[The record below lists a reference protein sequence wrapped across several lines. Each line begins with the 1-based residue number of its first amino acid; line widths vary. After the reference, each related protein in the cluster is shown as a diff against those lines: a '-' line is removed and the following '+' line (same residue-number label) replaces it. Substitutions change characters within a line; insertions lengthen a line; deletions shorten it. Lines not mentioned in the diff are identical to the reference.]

1 MKINFGILKKTYLKI
16 LIDSPKEKL
25 SKFWEKRQIR
35 KETISDDNWYIKTAI
50 ASEDVSDAVLREDNG
65 ASQKITKVASAK
77 LGSVGTSVGIFS
89 LASIIG
95 TASTGTAI
103 GSLSGAAFNSA
114 ALAWVGG
121 SMVAGSV
128 ILGVISIAGGVGA
141 AFGAGYVFKKFVY
154 GKKREKSELDEKEQ
168 KIIEACLSLA
178 TAFRQ
183 KEKKGEA
190 LDPLVVKA
198 LYGDALEPL
207 CKELLAFKS
216 KTESWTSFA
225 KKRVEDTIKVLNDL
239 KNYLNVCYKNSP
251 NATIGTV
258 SAVFLK
264 ILSASSVE
272 FNENEL
278 LVLEALRGSNNDLNS
293 SSIEELGEYIREKD
307 PSELNGLIS
316 SIKGKYHELLFQ
328 KNENEDGD
336 EFVVELFED
345 YNHPAA
351 DIKLINTLTKES
363 TPYQLKTTDYL
374 SYIKE
379 HNGKYPDIRLFVNEE
394 MAKLDP
400 TYQSTDILN
409 SEVTNTVKHTL
420 TEKITEEPLDFG
432 VASSMS
438 VAAMITLARNIKVL
452 LKGRNMTS
460 EEQSK
465 LLKDGYIAAGVAG
478 IISLL
483 IG

>member
-1 MKINFGILKKTYLKI
+1 MKINFGVIKKINLKI
-16 LIDSPKEKL
+16 IIESPKEILRKI
-25 SKFWEKRQIR
+25 WGKRQYR
-35 KETISDDNWYIKTAI
+35 KETVSDNNWYIKTAI
-50 ASEDVSDAVLREDNG
+50 ACEDVSDAVLREDNG
-65 ASQKITKVASAK
+65 SSQKITKIASAK

-89 LASIIG
+89 LASILG

-103 GSLSGAAFNSA
+103 GSLSGAAFNGA
-114 ALAWVGG
+114 ALAWLGG

-183 KEKKGEA
+183 KEKKGEV

-198 LYGDALEPL
+198 LYGDALHPL
-207 CKELLAFKS
+207 CEELLEFKS

-225 KKRVEDTIKVLNDL
+225 KKRVEETINVLNHL

-264 ILSASSVE
+264 ILSASSAE

-278 LVLEALRGSNNDLNS
+278 LVLEALRGSKNDLNEAT
-293 SSIEELGEYIREKD
+293 IEELGEYISKKD

-336 EFVVELFED
+336 EFEVELFED

-351 DIKLINTLTKES
+351 DIKLINTLTNES

-374 SYIKE
+374 SYIKQ
-379 HNGKYPDIRLFVNEE
+379 HNNKYPDIRLFVNEE

-400 TYQSTDILN
+400 TFESTGLSN
-409 SEVTNTVKHTL
+409 SEITDTVKNTL
-420 TEKITEEPLDFG
+420 KGVADGPLDFG
-432 VASSMS
+432 VATSMS

-452 LKGRNMTS
+452 LKGRNLTS
-460 EEQSK
+460 EEQTK
-465 LLKDGYIAAGVAG
+465 LLKDGSIAAGVAG

>member
-1 MKINFGILKKTYLKI
+1 MNLGKIKKIFNFKNII
-16 LIDSPKEKL
+16 NSPKNKL
-25 SKFWEKRQIR
+25 REIWEKRQYR
-35 KETISDDNWYIKTAI
+35 KDTISDENWYIKTAI
-50 ASEDVSDAVLREDNG
+50 ACEDVSDAVLREDDG

-89 LASIIG
+89 IASILG

-103 GSLSGAAFNSA
+103 GSLSGAAFNGA

-141 AFGAGYVFKKFVY
+141 AFGAGYVFKKYVY

-207 CKELLAFKS
+207 CEELLEFKL
-216 KTESWTSFA
+216 KTKSWTSLA
-225 KKRVEDTIKVLNDL
+225 KKRVKETIKVLNHL
-239 KNYLNVCYKNSP
+239 KNYLKVCYRNSP
-251 NATIGTV
+251 NVTIGGL
-258 SAVFLK
+258 SAV
-264 ILSASSVE
+264 ILQIFFSE
-272 FNENEL
+272 KHTFNENEL
-278 LVLEALRGSNNDLNS
+278 LVLEALKGSNNDLS
-293 SSIEELGEYIREKD
+293 DKSMEELGDYIRGKD
-307 PSELNGLIS
+307 SSQLKGLES

-351 DIKLINTLTKES
+351 DIKLINTLTNES
-363 TPYQLKTTDYL
+363 TPYQLKTTNYL
-374 SYIKE
+374 SYIE
-379 HNGKYPDIRLFVNEE
+379 QHNEKYPDIRLFVNEE

-400 TYQSTDILN
+400 TYQSTGLSN
-409 SEVTNTVKHTL
+409 SGVTNTVKHTL
-420 TEKITEEPLDFG
+420 KEKIADEPLDFG

-460 EEQSK
+460 EEKSK
-465 LLKDGYIAAGVAG
+465 LIKDGSIAAGVAG